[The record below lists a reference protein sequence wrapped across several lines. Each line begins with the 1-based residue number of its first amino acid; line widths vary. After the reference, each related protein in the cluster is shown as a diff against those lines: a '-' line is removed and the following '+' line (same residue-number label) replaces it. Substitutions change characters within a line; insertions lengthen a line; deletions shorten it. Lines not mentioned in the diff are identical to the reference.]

1 MPARPSV
8 SIARCS
14 SASISTFGGTPSSTL
29 TTQSPQARPRTTQLS
44 QSMIIPSSDPVFSR
58 MPGTLCDTTDNFG
71 FRAGQHRIQ
80 RFTDARSPL
89 G

>member
-1 MPARPSV
+1 
-8 SIARCS
+8 
-14 SASISTFGGTPSSTL
+14 
-29 TTQSPQARPRTTQLS
+29 
-44 QSMIIPSSDPVFSR
+44 